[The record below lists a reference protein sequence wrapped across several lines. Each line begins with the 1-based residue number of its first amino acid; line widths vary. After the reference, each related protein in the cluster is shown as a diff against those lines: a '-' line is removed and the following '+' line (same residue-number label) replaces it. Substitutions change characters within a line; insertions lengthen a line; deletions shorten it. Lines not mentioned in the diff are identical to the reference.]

1 MYRIKSLL
9 FCRRSNTTPDNHLPI
24 NQLLIAAGCSACTLL
39 LYYLFKKQSFNIK
52 ATKGAT
58 ALQTTIQ
65 TRLIMKKKN
74 LLATGIFSLGVN
86 CTLTGTNTR
95 YLRNVLD
102 YTLIDHSGNSDKKI
116 NTETNIGSTFFLF
129 KDYYKRK
136 SLSTSIKIFDN
147 TLSKISTL
155 ID

>member
-1 MYRIKSLL
+1 
-9 FCRRSNTTPDNHLPI
+9 
-24 NQLLIAAGCSACTLL
+24 
-39 LYYLFKKQSFNIK
+39 
-52 ATKGAT
+52 
-58 ALQTTIQ
+58 
-65 TRLIMKKKN
+65 MKKKN